1 MNTIAAK
8 FNTDEY
14 HGKNNQRKM
23 RYFTYAKC
31 FLMACN
37 LPAQTFTVYLL
48 LGFAFQGL
56 SSAWQS

>member
-37 LPAQTFTVYLL
+37 LPAQTFTVCT
-48 LGFAFQGL
+48 F
-56 SSAWQS
+56 SSVLRFKV